1 MLVAPER
8 RMSSCVMTKM
18 AAAASATFCVRL
30 DTDVT
35 CMFIRSSTL
44 MVVTSIA
51 FCAGA
56 LATNSSATMA
66 SATARRTCL
75 AEPVLVWLLVSIS
88 MFLREGMKMLVPQL
102 HRTFYLFI
110 FSFNSLSHLTSSGWS
125 SRAFVHKGFCPAT
138 VKTLE

>member
-1 MLVAPER
+1 MAHLFSSMRATCTPGTSRRASGMLVAPER

-66 SATARRTCL
+66 SATARRTC
-75 AEPVLVWLLVSIS
+75 V
-88 MFLREGMKMLVPQL
+88 
-102 HRTFYLFI
+102 
-110 FSFNSLSHLTSSGWS
+110 SLSARSTS
-125 SRAFVHKGFCPAT
+125 P
-138 VKTLE
+138 

>member
-1 MLVAPER
+1 MLAAPER
-8 RMSSCVMTKM
+8 RMSSCVRTKM

-56 LATNSSATMA
+56 LLFVA
-66 SATARRTCL
+66 SAPAQNAIDVTSMSVEVLMNMQGTYVAKRKQKVEVARS
-75 AEPVLVWLLVSIS
+75 AI
-88 MFLREGMKMLVPQL
+88 
-102 HRTFYLFI
+102 
-110 FSFNSLSHLTSSGWS
+110 LTTTQ
-125 SRAFVHKGFCPAT
+125 K
-138 VKTLE
+138 